1 MITGG
6 SVTRIVSLVAEPVEI
21 HDKLSPNRAL
31 KKFSHGHICMA
42 PVRAVR
48 M

>member
-6 SVTRIVSLVAEPVEI
+6 SVTRILSLVAELVEI
-21 HDKLSPNRAL
+21 HDRLFTKSCFEE
-31 KKFSHGHICMA
+31 FSHGHICMA